1 MSLED
6 VIVVNLADINVASH
20 NFELQE
26 SGEPNFCKE
35 ITVWRHVNLP
45 KIYILSTFNP
55 ETEIGQ

>member
-35 ITVWRHVNLP
+35 ITV
-45 KIYILSTFNP
+45 
-55 ETEIGQ
+55 